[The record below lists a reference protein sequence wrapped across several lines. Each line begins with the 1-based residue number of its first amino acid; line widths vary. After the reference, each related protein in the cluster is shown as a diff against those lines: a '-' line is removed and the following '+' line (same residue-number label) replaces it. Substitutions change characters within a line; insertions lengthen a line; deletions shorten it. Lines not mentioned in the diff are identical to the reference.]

1 MKRFKIFLKE
11 QPSEA
16 QIKAGNYKKKH
27 IKFNTFDIA
36 IENRKN
42 SIRSGTDPDGK
53 EWSVKM
59 PYDYGYIKRT
69 DGADGDAIDV
79 FVGDDKKSERIFI
92 INQTDHNGKFDEHK
106 VMMGF
111 TDKKGA
117 EKGYLSAYEKGW
129 SNYTNILEM
138 SIDEFKEWLNNK
150 DTTKRMKG

>member
-1 MKRFKIFLKE
+1 MIKSFLTYIKE
-11 QPSEA
+11 QPTDA

-27 IKFNTFDIA
+27 IKFNGFDIA

-42 SIRSGTDPDGK
+42 SVRSGTDPDGK
-53 EWSVKM
+53 EWSIKM

-69 DGADGDAIDV
+69 NGADGDAVDV
-79 FVGDDKKSERIFI
+79 FIGDDKKSERIFT

-111 TDKKGA
+111 INKNMA

-129 SNYTNILEM
+129 SNYTDIVEM
-138 SIDEFKEWLNNK
+138 SIDEFKEWLNK
-150 DTTKRMKG
+150 KSQKKEMK